1 MRDRAEHV
9 YKTKS
14 ASPSQTVDSH
24 REVPATTTMARA
36 VSTTV
41 AAMVA
46 TRTLVA
52 ISAVNLTG
60 SMVMINVTIVI
71 SRVHLSV
78 REKVQAKEINDQL
91 TASASPCS

>member
-1 MRDRAEHV
+1 M
-9 YKTKS
+9 
-14 ASPSQTVDSH
+14 DSH

-52 ISAVNLTG
+52 ISTVNLTG
-60 SMVMINVTIVI
+60 SINVTIVI

-78 REKVQAKEINDQL
+78 REKVQAKEIND
-91 TASASPCS
+91 